1 MSSSRQ
7 RVADIITP
15 MLPEA
20 WRTRVTAQ
28 TVATIGTLSAPSV
41 FIDYTS
47 ITKDQMPQGVMVDGF
62 EIALLSPLKDY
73 AKAEDELDQAV
84 RTLTRALD
92 TSTEIAWGRADK
104 RNISDYLAWVVTV
117 QLPVNAHQE

>member
-7 RVADIITP
+7 RVADIIRP
-15 MLPEA
+15 MLPEGWA
-20 WRTRVTAQ
+20 ITAQ
-28 TVATIGTLSAPSV
+28 TVATIPTLSAPAV

-47 ITKDQMPQGVMVDGF
+47 ITHDGMPAGSMVDGF
-62 EIALLSPLKDY
+62 EVALLSHLKDY
-73 AKAEDELDQAV
+73 GKAEDAIDPVV
-84 RTLTRALD
+84 RSFVRALD
-92 TSTEIAWGRADK
+92 ASDEIAWSRSDK